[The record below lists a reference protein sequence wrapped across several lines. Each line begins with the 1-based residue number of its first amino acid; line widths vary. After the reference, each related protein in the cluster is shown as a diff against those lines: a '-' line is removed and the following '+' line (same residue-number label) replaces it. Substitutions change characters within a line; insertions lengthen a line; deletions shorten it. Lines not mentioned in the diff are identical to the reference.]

1 MACFIVP
8 VAEAV
13 ISTVAARILETKEK
27 KSDESQKASDT
38 DFSLKICF
46 SKKVRW
52 LSKLLW
58 GGSFLLAFEH
68 LWHCEIK
75 PFFPFLTA
83 AEHSESFSV
92 MLHEMSTVGVSMSL
106 TVTAAWIGMLIVSGI
121 FEKRPK
127 TQETREM
134 I

>member
-13 ISTVAARILETKEK
+13 ISTVTAHILEKKEK
-27 KSDESQKASDT
+27 KSDRVQKVSGIDSS
-38 DFSLKICF
+38 FKICF
-46 SKKVRW
+46 SKKIKW

-68 LWHCEIK
+68 LWHGEIK

-83 AEHSESFSV
+83 AKNSESFSD
-92 MLHEMSTVGVSMSL
+92 MLYEMSTVGIGMAF
-106 TVTAAWIGMLIVSGI
+106 TVTVAWIGMLIVSGI
-121 FEKRPK
+121 FEKHQK
-127 TQETREM
+127 VQEMREM